1 MTRHRENEV
10 TKAEALAVLTSGADT
25 IAAKLETLMVR
36 FCEGAYSTESVYHEA
51 AVAYQRH
58 MADEVWDAFNGVA
71 A

>member
-1 MTRHRENEV
+1 MTKN
-10 TKAEALAVLTSGADT
+10 EALAVLTSGADT

-58 MADEVWDAFNGVA
+58 MADEVWDAVNGVSA
-71 A
+71 